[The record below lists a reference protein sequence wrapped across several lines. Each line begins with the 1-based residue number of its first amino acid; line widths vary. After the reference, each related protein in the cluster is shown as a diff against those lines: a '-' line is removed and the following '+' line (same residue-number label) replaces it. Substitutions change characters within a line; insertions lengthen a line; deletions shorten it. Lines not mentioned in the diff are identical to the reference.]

1 MLIRLQIGDYMQ
13 SQDVIRYMVDTCGKS
28 QREISRDLGKSDT
41 YIGSSLAQGSKP
53 TLDLVARVA
62 RATGYRLILE
72 DADGNRFP
80 IDAD

>member
-1 MLIRLQIGDYMQ
+1 MQ
-13 SQDVIRYMVDTCGKS
+13 AQYVIRYMVDTCGKS
-28 QREISRDLGKSDT
+28 QREISRDMGKSDT

-62 RATGYRLILE
+62 KATGYRLMLQDE
-72 DADGNRFP
+72 AGTLFP